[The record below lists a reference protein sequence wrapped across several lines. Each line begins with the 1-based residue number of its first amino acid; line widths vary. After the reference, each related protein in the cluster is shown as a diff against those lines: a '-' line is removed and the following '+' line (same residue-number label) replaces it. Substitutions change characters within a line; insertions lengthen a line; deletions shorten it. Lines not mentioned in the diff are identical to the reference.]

1 MQGRISGFEHP
12 MEGKRRA
19 IFGSG
24 RTGLSCLHQAGGCTM
39 SWSAKQYTAFENE
52 RTRPPR
58 DLLSAVPSTSV
69 KRAVDLGCGPGNSTE
84 LLADRYPSA
93 IVTGLDSSA
102 DMIMAARKRLPHLQF
117 EVADLQDWH
126 DSGPYDVIL
135 SNAVLQWVP
144 DHAALLPRLV
154 SKLAPGGSLAIQ
166 MPNNLEEPAHHAMRA
181 LAADGPWAGKLA
193 KAAAAR
199 TATYH
204 ADSYY
209 DLLQPHCTRVDVWQ
223 TTYYHVLAGGVDAVV
238 EWFKGSGLLPF
249 LAPLDAEEKA
259 AFLARYRALVD
270 EGYRTLPSGAVL
282 LPFPRLF
289 IVATR

>member
-1 MQGRISGFEHP
+1 
-12 MEGKRRA
+12 
-19 IFGSG
+19 
-24 RTGLSCLHQAGGCTM
+24 M

-58 DLLSAVPSTSV
+58 DLLAAVPTLDV
-69 KRAVDLGCGPGNSTE
+69 GRAIDLGCGPGNSTE
-84 LLADRYPSA
+84 LLAERYPSA
-93 IVTGLDSSA
+93 VVTGLDSSA
-102 DMIMAARKRLPHLQF
+102 DMIAAATKRLPHLHF
-117 EVADLQDWH
+117 AVADLRDWT
-126 DSGPYDVIL
+126 DAGPFDVIL

-144 DHAALLPRLV
+144 DHAALLPALV

-166 MPNNLEEPAHHAMRA
+166 MPNNLEEPAHRAMRA

-193 KAAAAR
+193 EAAAAR
-199 TATYH
+199 TATYY
-204 ADSYY
+204 ADWYY
-209 DLLQPHCTRVDVWQ
+209 ALLQPHCARVDVWQ

-249 LAPLDAEEKA
+249 LAPLDADEKVE
-259 AFLARYRALVD
+259 FLARYRALVD
-270 EGYRTLPSGAVL
+270 EGYRALPSGAVL